1 MVKCNNKSLSNTT
14 QLITLMNLI
23 NMNFKNN
30 FLILMLVSTA
40 LIFTNCGPKTS
51 DQETSEEGTTT
62 EAPVVDTVV
71 TTAMVD
77 IGEANMEYITE
88 GKGSTIILLPE
99 AGMNTVYLKDLSRA
113 LAKSG
118 HQVVRI
124 NPRGTGKSTGK
135 SGEITMH
142 TLADDVAG
150 VIRTLQLGIVDIAG
164 HGFGNQVAR
173 MFTNDN
179 PALVRSII
187 MLSAS
192 GAVAPMPEAQTAFNA
207 ALNPGTGDKEGLE
220 AMAFLVGNLSD
231 ATPTWEAIKASRTP
245 EAGKIQS
252 AALKATPAAAWELP
266 KGVAPVM
273 IIQGSVD
280 RIHPPANGKNLQK
293 TIGDNRVSVVT
304 LPGAG
309 HMFVMNRAQETAD
322 AMVTFLQKV
331 EKRGF

>member
-1 MVKCNNKSLSNTT
+1 
-14 QLITLMNLI
+14 
-23 NMNFKNN
+23 MNFKNN
-30 FLILMLVSTA
+30 FLILV
-40 LIFTNCGPKTS
+40 LISSAMVLTQCGPKAN
-51 DQETSEEGTTT
+51 DQATSEEGTTT
-62 EAPVVDTVV
+62 QAPVIDTVV

-77 IGEANMEYITE
+77 IGEAQMEYITE
-88 GKGSTIILLPE
+88 GKGSTIILLPD

-135 SGEITMH
+135 AGEITMH

-192 GAVAPMPEAQTAFNA
+192 GSVAPAAEAQTALNN
-207 ALNPGTGDKEGLE
+207 ALNPNTTDKVGLE
-220 AMAFLVGNLSD
+220 AMAFLVGNISD
-231 ATPTWEAIKASRTP
+231 SPATWEAIKASRAP

-252 AALKATPAAAWELP
+252 AALKSTPATKWETP
-266 KGVAPVM
+266 IGVAPILV
-273 IIQGSVD
+273 IQGSVD
-280 RIHPPANGKNLQK
+280 RIAPPANGKNLQK
-293 TIGDNRVSVVT
+293 AIGDNRVSVVS

-309 HMFVMNRAQETAD
+309 YMLVMNRAQETAD
-322 AMVTFLQKV
+322 AMVAFLQKV
-331 EKRGF
+331 EKQSF

>member
-1 MVKCNNKSLSNTT
+1 
-14 QLITLMNLI
+14 
-23 NMNFKNN
+23 MNFKNN
-30 FLILMLVSTA
+30 LLILTL
-40 LIFTNCGPKTS
+40 LISGMILTNCGPKNS
-51 DQETSEEGTTT
+51 DQETTEETTNT
-62 EAPVVDTVV
+62 PAPVIDTVV

-135 SGEITMH
+135 AGEINMH

-192 GAVAPMPEAQTAFNA
+192 GSVSAAPDAQTAFNA
-207 ALNPGTGDKEGLE
+207 ALNPNTNDKEGLE
-220 AMAFLVGNLSD
+220 AMAFLVGNLGD
-231 ATPTWEAIKASRTP
+231 GPPTWEAIKASRTP
-245 EAGKIQS
+245 DAAKIQS
-252 AALKATPAAAWELP
+252 AALKATPAKAWEIP
-266 KGVAPVM
+266 KGVASVM

-280 RIHPPANGKNLQK
+280 RITPPANGKSLQK
-293 TIGDNRVSVVT
+293 TMGDNRVSVVT

-322 AMVTFLQKV
+322 VMVTFLQKV
-331 EKRGF
+331 EKLSF

>member
-1 MVKCNNKSLSNTT
+1 
-14 QLITLMNLI
+14 
-23 NMNFKNN
+23 MNFKNN
-30 FLILMLVSTA
+30 FLVLMLISSA
-40 LIFTNCGPKTS
+40 LVLTNCGPKTS
-51 DQETSEEGTTT
+51 DQETTEEGTSAP
-62 EAPVVDTVV
+62 APVIDTVV

-77 IGEANMEYITE
+77 IGQANLEYFTE
-88 GKGSTIILLPE
+88 GKGSPILLLPD
-99 AGMNTVYLKDLSRA
+99 AGLNSDYLKDLSRA

-135 SGEITMH
+135 SGEMNMH

-187 MLSAS
+187 LISVS
-192 GAVAPMPEAQTAFNA
+192 GSTPPAPEAQTALNV
-207 ALNPGTGDKEGLE
+207 ALNPKTNDQDGLN
-220 AMAFLVGNLSD
+220 AMASFVGHLGD
-231 ATPTWEAIKASRTP
+231 GPETWEAIKASRAP

-252 AALKATPAAAWELP
+252 AALKATPAAEWELP
-266 KGVAPVM
+266 KGVAPVLV
-273 IIQGSVD
+273 IQGSVD
-280 RIHPPANGKNLQK
+280 RITPPANGKSLQK
-293 TIGDNRVSVVT
+293 TMGDNRVAVVT

-309 HMFVMNRAQETAD
+309 HMLVMNRAQETAD
-322 AMVTFLQKV
+322 AIVTFLNKI
-331 EKRGF
+331 KTLY

>member
-1 MVKCNNKSLSNTT
+1 
-14 QLITLMNLI
+14 
-23 NMNFKNN
+23 MNFKNI
-30 FLILMLVSTA
+30 FLILMLISSA
-40 LIFTNCGPKTS
+40 MILTNCGPKTS
-51 DQETSEEGTTT
+51 DQETSEEDTTT
-62 EAPVVDTVV
+62 PTPVIDTVV

-77 IGEANMEYITE
+77 IGEAQMEYITE

-192 GAVAPMPEAQTAFNA
+192 GSAAPAPEAQTAFNT
-207 ALNPGTGDKEGLE
+207 ALNPKTNDKEGLE
-220 AMAFLVGNLSD
+220 AMAFLVGNIGD
-231 ATPTWEAIKASRTP
+231 GPPTWEAIKASRAP

-252 AALKATPAAAWELP
+252 AALKATPAAAWEIP
-266 KGVAPVM
+266 KGVAPLL

-280 RIHPPANGKNLQK
+280 RITPPANGKSLQK
-293 TIGDNRVSVVT
+293 TMGDNRVSVVT

-309 HMFVMNRAQETAD
+309 HMLVMNRAQETAD
-322 AMVTFLQKV
+322 AMITFLQKV
-331 EKRGF
+331 EKLRF